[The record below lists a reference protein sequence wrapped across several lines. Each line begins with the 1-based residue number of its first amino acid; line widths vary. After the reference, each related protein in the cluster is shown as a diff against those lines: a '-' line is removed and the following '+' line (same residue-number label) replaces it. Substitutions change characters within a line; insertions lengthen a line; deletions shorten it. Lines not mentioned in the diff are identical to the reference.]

1 MISQD
6 GWFDWMERRPGPSD
20 KIYSQRNAVTGLVPH
35 SAVGYYPGWASRL
48 FSTERLPN
56 GQYTDYAAASVH
68 IWNPYAGVCY
78 QHYPITDSCWG
89 SGSRFPNTNFVS
101 MECEGGPPG
110 NESEPLTDDQIDVMI
125 RVMADL
131 SAWKGGIKWSRPAS
145 PTDTMATLYE
155 HNECRRWGSVPTACP
170 SSRIP
175 WEEVLGMTTSNPT
188 DRELHE
194 RRAKAELDIALLFR
208 YRTSWV
214 QWSGSEWVPVPYPL
228 QTPYVELL
236 DNSGMTLAPR
246 VIIDVT
252 RL

>member
-1 MISQD
+1 MITSD

-20 KIYSQRNAVTGLVPH
+20 KVYSQGNTVAGLVPH

-48 FSTERLPN
+48 FSTERLPD
-56 GQYTDYAAASVH
+56 GRYTDYAAASVH
-68 IWNPYAGVCY
+68 IWNPYAGVCF
-78 QHYPITDSCWG
+78 QHYPVTDSCWG

-101 MECEGGPPG
+101 MENEGGPPG
-110 NESEPLTDDQIDVMI
+110 DESEPLTGSQVNVII
-125 RVMADL
+125 RVMEDL
-131 SAWKGGIKWSRPAS
+131 SAWKGGIHWRRPEGPADVNAS
-145 PTDTMATLYE
+145 LYE
-155 HNECRRWGSVPTACP
+155 HNECRRWGSPPTACP

-175 WEEVLGMTTSNPT
+175 WEEILTTSNPEQ
-188 DRELHE
+188 RELHE

-214 QWSGSEWVPVPYPL
+214 QWSGSSWVPVPYPL
-228 QTPYVELL
+228 QTTYVELL

-246 VIIDVT
+246 VIIDVA